1 MNNKPTLFSTLHLVH
16 NLYKDKTDKQGT
28 PYIIHL
34 LNVMFNCLPYECD
47 WLQIAALLHDVIEDE
62 LLTFDELEELGY
74 EDTVIETVISLTRL
88 PDETY
93 FNYINHVKLIPIAKT
108 IKIADL
114 QDNLAKC
121 NTPQFDSLKQRYEKA
136 LAILKDEVH

>member
-28 PYIIHL
+28 PYIVHL
-34 LNVMFNCLPYECD
+34 LNVMFNVPNHEEV
-47 WLQIAALLHDVIEDE
+47 QMAALLHDVIEDQ
-62 LLTFDELEELGY
+62 LLKLEELEKIGY
-74 EDTVIETVISLTRL
+74 S
-88 PDETY
+88 
-93 FNYINHVKLIPIAKT
+93 NHVRHLVDAVTRREDYRYFHYIHIVKNQHRDTIA
-108 IKIADL
+108 IKIAGL

-121 NTPQFDSLKQRYEKA
+121 DKPQFDSLKQRYEKA